1 MPMFVVI
8 CTDKPNSLDLRLAT
22 RPKHLEYVGGPTSP
36 AKLGGPLLD
45 DTGNPIGSLSIMEAE
60 DRATVEAFVAD
71 DPYALAGLFASVE
84 IKPWRIA
91 VGEIA

>member
-22 RPKHLEYVGGPTSP
+22 RPKHLEYVGGPDSP

-45 DTGNPIGSLSIMEAE
+45 DAGQPIGSLSILEAE
-60 DRATVEAFVAD
+60 DRAAVEAFVAD
-71 DPYALAGLFASVE
+71 DPYALAGLFATVE
-84 IKPWRIA
+84 VKPWRIA

>member
-8 CTDKPNSLDLRLAT
+8 CTDKPNSIDLRLAT
-22 RPKHLEYVGGPTSP
+22 RPKHLEYVGGPGSP

-45 DTGNPIGSLSIMEAE
+45 DAGQPIGSLSIMEAE
-60 DRATVEAFVAD
+60 DRTAIEAFVAD
-71 DPYALAGLFASVE
+71 DPYALAGLFATVE

-91 VGEIA
+91 IGGIA